1 MRRRF
6 LGFLLTLAPIAA
18 GARAGRMRFDPRAE
32 YDTLAE
38 LASDEHRVELACQ
51 VAFDKPKLGFDL
63 RFHSEYHLTLPL
75 KAVADAGGWL
85 QAAIRVT
92 PTRASDGSVYLAH
105 RFVAPNVIPPRKGEA
120 SLTGGF
126 DLGPGRYRVDWFL
139 RDGRERVCSA
149 RQDLEARDVVGI
161 PLTLGPNQ
169 IVDMRDSAYAIG
181 RQAEPDFA
189 PPLRVK
195 ILLNLSPSK
204 PRESIVRPEDAA
216 VLFSML
222 RGITAQPGIALST
235 LVAFNLRE
243 QKVLYREDADQIDF
257 FALEKAIQSPTTGT
271 VDIRTLR
278 DPQSETH
285 FVTGLLT
292 THLGTQTDAPDAII
306 IVGPKVTLDRRVP
319 LEPLRAKGS
328 AASPVFYLNYNSDR
342 EESWTDT
349 IGSALRAY
357 KGASAYNITFPRD
370 MGNAMKELLSR
381 IVKRPNS

>member
-6 LGFLLTLAPIAA
+6 LGFLLTLASIAA
-18 GARAGRMRFDPRAE
+18 GAPTGRMRFDPRAE

-38 LASDEHRVELACQ
+38 LASDEHRVELPCQ

-75 KAVADAGGWL
+75 KAMADAGGWL

-92 PTRASDGSVYLAH
+92 PARGSDHPVYLAR
-105 RFVAPNVIPPRKGEA
+105 RFVVPDVIPPRKGEA
-120 SLTGGF
+120 SLSGGF

-149 RQDLEARDVVGI
+149 HQDLEARDVVGI

-169 IVDMRDSAYAIG
+169 IVDMRDNAYAIG
-181 RQAEPDFA
+181 LQAEPDFA

-204 PRESIVRPEDAA
+204 PQESIVRPEDAA

-257 FALEKAIQSPTTGT
+257 LALEKAIQSPATGT
-271 VDIRTLR
+271 IDIRTLR

-285 FVTGLLT
+285 FVTG
-292 THLGTQTDAPDAII
+292 
-306 IVGPKVTLDRRVP
+306 
-319 LEPLRAKGS
+319 
-328 AASPVFYLNYNSDR
+328 
-342 EESWTDT
+342 
-349 IGSALRAY
+349 
-357 KGASAYNITFPRD
+357 
-370 MGNAMKELLSR
+370 
-381 IVKRPNS
+381 